1 MRSVWTWQLISIVK
15 ASLTDAE
22 LITVKSCHFGYYVEK
37 SKQLSNRFTG
47 AHMSMKKMQQDSYLS
62 GGNAVFIESL
72 YSRYLKDENSVDEN
86 WRNWFAE
93 LKKGELEPD
102 QDHLEV
108 QAEMKTA
115 VRQKRNG
122 QAAAQRSTVNPAQH
136 DAKQLSVFQLIN
148 VYRVKGHQRAKLDP
162 LGLAEPADIKEMTLE
177 GNNLSAADLDTV
189 FHSGSLFG
197 IEDAPLREIIER
209 LEKTYCGAIGTE
221 YMHIEDRVQKRWI
234 QVQLETPMS
243 TPNFRK
249 GRRNRILD
257 RVIAAENLEKYL
269 HTRYIGQKRF
279 SLEGGES
286 LIPILDR
293 VVQQAGVTSTHEV
306 VIGMAHRG
314 RLNVLTNIFGKM
326 PSDLFDEFEG
336 KVELDDRYNYD
347 VKYHQGFSS
356 DIYSDSGPMHL
367 ALAFNPSHLE
377 IVDPVVEGSVR
388 ARQRRLDDR
397 TTNDVLPVL
406 IHGDSAFAGQGVVME
421 TFNMCKTRGYK
432 TGGTIHIIVNNQI
445 GFTTS
450 NPRDLRSSVYCTEV
464 ARIVQAPIFHV
475 NGDDPEACVFIAEI
489 AVIYRETFQQDVVI
503 DMVCYR
509 RYGHN
514 EADEPAVTQ
523 PLMYQKIRKHPRLVE
538 RHAERL
544 IAEGFITRQKVD
556 EMIADYRRAVD
567 EGGAVALNVISGLE
581 PSAARDWAEVKK
593 GDVNITSGTAV
604 SVEKIQHLGKRMLT
618 LPDGFELHSRVAKIM
633 DSRAKM
639 LAGEVAGDWG
649 FAENLAYAT
658 LLDDGLRIRLSGQ
671 DSERGTFFHR
681 HAALHDQKSGEIYKP
696 LKYIAEGQPRF
707 EVINSFLSEEAV
719 LGFEYGYSST
729 DPKTLVI
736 WEAQFGDFANGAQV
750 VIDQFISSGEIKWGR
765 LSGLVMLLPHG
776 YEGQGPEHS
785 SARVERYLELCA
797 QHNMRVVQ
805 PTMPAQIFH
814 LLRSQMLCG
823 FRKPLVVMS
832 PKSLLRHPRAVSPLS
847 DYSEGEFQKVIPE
860 IDKLDDAKVKR
871 LILCSGKIYF
881 KLYESRQASYDHST
895 AIVRVEQ
902 LYPFPKIDL
911 TAMHTRYPNLTNIV
925 WCQDEPRNQGAFREF
940 KARLNDIFRPLRV
953 QYAGRS
959 SSASPAVGY
968 LALHQEQEARL
979 VSEAFE
985 SEYTTDLK
993 GVS

>member
-1 MRSVWTWQLISIVK
+1 
-15 ASLTDAE
+15 
-22 LITVKSCHFGYYVEK
+22 
-37 SKQLSNRFTG
+37 
-47 AHMSMKKMQQDSYLS
+47 MSMKKMQQQSYLHGS
-62 GGNAVFIESL
+62 NAAFIEEL
-72 YSRYLKDENSVDEN
+72 YSRYLQDEESVDEN
-86 WRNWFAE
+86 WRKWFSE
-93 LKKGELEPD
+93 LRNGELTAD
-102 QDHLEV
+102 QDHLQI
-108 QAEMKTA
+108 QAQMKAA
-115 VRQKRNG
+115 VMNKRHTNG
-122 QAAAQRSTVNPAQH
+122 ATSNVSNEH
-136 DAKQLSVFQLIN
+136 EAKQVKVLQLIN
-148 VYRVKGHQRAKLDP
+148 SYRVKGHQRAQLDP
-162 LGLAEPADIKEMTLE
+162 LALSGVPDIPEMTLA
-177 GNNLSAADLDTV
+177 GHDLGDADLDTV
-189 FHSGSLFG
+189 FKTGSLFG
-197 IEDAPLREIIER
+197 VDEVPLREIVRR
-209 LEKTYCGAIGTE
+209 LETTYCGTIGLE
-221 YMHIEDRVQKRWI
+221 YMHIEDLTQKRWI
-234 QVQLETPMS
+234 QNEIETS
-243 TPNFRK
+243 LATPNFRE

-257 RVIAAENLEKYL
+257 RVIAAEILEKFL

-336 KVELDDRYNYD
+336 NVNLDERYNHD

-356 DIYSDSGPMHL
+356 DIYTDSGPMHL

-388 ARQRRLDDR
+388 ARQRRFPDR
-397 TTNDVLPVL
+397 TARDVLPVL

-450 NPRDLRSSVYCTEV
+450 NPRDMRSSLYCTEV

-475 NGDDPEACVFIAEI
+475 NGDDPEACVFVAEI
-489 AVIYRETFQQDVVI
+489 ATKYRETFQQDVVI

-509 RYGHN
+509 RWGHN

-523 PLMYQKIRKHPRLVE
+523 PLMYAAIRKHPRLVD

-544 IAEGFITRQKVD
+544 IEEGFTTREKVD
-556 EMIADYRRAVD
+556 EMIADYRRALE

-581 PSAARDWAEVKK
+581 PATARDWAGLHD
-593 GDVNITSGTAV
+593 GDVNTTPGTAV
-604 SVEKIQHLGKRMLT
+604 AADKIQQLGQSILT
-618 LPDGFELHSRVAKIM
+618 LPEGYKLHARVAKIM
-633 DSRAKM
+633 QGRQKM
-639 LAGEVAGDWG
+639 LDGEVAGDWG

-658 LLDDGLRIRLSGQ
+658 LLDDGYNIRLSGQ

-681 HAALHDQKSGEIYKP
+681 HAALHDQNTGEIYKP
-696 LKYIAEGQPRF
+696 LKHISEQQPRF

-750 VIDQFISSGEIKWGR
+750 VIDQFISSGEMKWGR

-785 SARVERYLELCA
+785 SARIERYLELCA
-797 QHNMRVVQ
+797 QHNMRVAQ
-805 PTMPAQIFH
+805 PTLPAQIFH
-814 LLRSQMLCG
+814 LLRSQMMCG
-823 FRKPLVVMS
+823 FRKPLIIMS
-832 PKSLLRHPRAVSPLS
+832 PKSLLRHERAVSSLA
-847 DYSEGEFQKVIPE
+847 DYSEGEFKKVIPE
-860 IDKLDDAKVKR
+860 IDDIDDAAVKR
-871 LILCSGKIYF
+871 LILCSGKVYF
-881 KLYESRQASYDHST
+881 KLYESRAEHYDHST

-902 LYPFPKIDL
+902 LYPFPKQDL
-911 TAMHTRYPNLTNIV
+911 NEIHARYPALENVV
-925 WCQDEPRNQGAFREF
+925 WCQDEPRNQGMFREF
-940 KARLNDIFRPLRV
+940 KSRLNEIFTPIQV
-953 QYAGRS
+953 QYAGRPS
-959 SSASPAVGY
+959 AASPAVGY
-968 LALHQEQEARL
+968 MALHLQQE
-979 VSEAFE
+979 VDMVKSAFE
-985 SEYTTDLK
+985 AEFSDKLE
-993 GVS
+993 

>member
-1 MRSVWTWQLISIVK
+1 
-15 ASLTDAE
+15 
-22 LITVKSCHFGYYVEK
+22 
-37 SKQLSNRFTG
+37 
-47 AHMSMKKMQQDSYLS
+47 MSMKKMQQQSYLHGS
-62 GGNAVFIESL
+62 NAAFIEEL
-72 YSRYLKDENSVDEN
+72 YSHYLHDADSVDEN
-86 WRNWFAE
+86 WRSWFAE
-93 LKKGELEPD
+93 LKNGELTPD
-102 QDHLEV
+102 QDHLSI
-108 QAEMKTA
+108 QAEMKSA
-115 VRQKRNG
+115 VQNKRRAGAVGVVSNE
-122 QAAAQRSTVNPAQH
+122 H
-136 DAKQLSVFQLIN
+136 EAKQVKVLQLIN
-148 VYRVKGHQRAKLDP
+148 AYRVKGHQKARLDP
-162 LGLAEPADIKEMTLE
+162 LGLAELPEISEMTLA
-177 GNNLSAADLDTV
+177 GNELSEADLDTV
-189 FHSGSLFG
+189 FKTGSLMG
-197 IEDAPLREIIER
+197 VDEAPLREIIER
-209 LEKTYCGAIGTE
+209 LEKTYCGTVGLE
-221 YMHIEDRVQKRWI
+221 YMHIEDRSQKRWI
-234 QVQLETPMS
+234 QVQIETSLS
-243 TPNFRK
+243 TPNFRE

-257 RVIAAENLEKYL
+257 RIIAAENLEKYL

-293 VVQQAGVTSTHEV
+293 VVQRAGVTSTHEV

-336 KVELDDRYNYD
+336 NVEMDERYNYD

-356 DIYSDSGPMHL
+356 DIYTDSGPMHL

-388 ARQRRLDDR
+388 ARQQRFPDR
-397 TTNDVLPVL
+397 TTSDVLPVL

-421 TFNMCKTRGYK
+421 TFNMCQTRGYK

-450 NPRDLRSSVYCTEV
+450 NPRDMRSSLYCTEV
-464 ARIVQAPIFHV
+464 ARMVQAPIFHV

-489 AVIYRETFQQDVVI
+489 AVKYRETFKQDVVI

-523 PLMYQKIRKHPRLVE
+523 PLMYQAIRKHPRLVD

-544 IAEGFITRQKVD
+544 IEEGFTTREKVD
-556 EMIADYRRAVD
+556 DMIADYRRALE

-581 PSAARDWAEVKK
+581 PTTARDWAGLHD
-593 GDVNITSGTAV
+593 GDVNITPGTAV
-604 SVEKIQHLGKRMLT
+604 AADRIKDLGQRILN
-618 LPDGFELHSRVAKIM
+618 LPEGFKMHARVAKIM
-633 DSRAKM
+633 ENRQKM
-639 LAGEVAGDWG
+639 IDGELPGDWG
-649 FAENLAYAT
+649 FTENLAYAT
-658 LLDDGLRIRLSGQ
+658 LLDDGYSVRLSGQ

-681 HAALHDQKSGEIYKP
+681 HAALHDQNTGEIYKP
-696 LKYIAEGQPRF
+696 LKHLDENQPRF

-750 VIDQFISSGEIKWGR
+750 VIDQFISSGEMKWGR
-765 LSGLVMLLPHG
+765 LSGLVMMLPHG

-785 SARVERYLELCA
+785 SARIERYLELCA

-805 PTMPAQIFH
+805 PTLPAQIFH
-814 LLRSQMLCG
+814 LLRGQMLCS
-823 FRKPLVVMS
+823 FRKPLVIMN
-832 PKSLLRHPRAVSPLS
+832 PKSLLRHERAVSSLA

-860 IDKLDDAKVKR
+860 IDDVDDKKVKR

-881 KLYESRQASYDHST
+881 KLYESRQEQYDHST

-902 LYPFPKIDL
+902 LYPFPKADL
-911 TAMHTRYPNLTNIV
+911 KEVHERYPALENVV
-925 WCQDEPRNQGAFREF
+925 WCQDEPRNQGMFREF
-940 KARLNDIFRPLRV
+940 KSRLNEIFKPLQV
-953 QYAGRS
+953 QYAGRK
-959 SSASPAVGY
+959 SSASPAAGY
-968 LALHQEQEARL
+968 MALHLQQEAQL
-979 VSEAFE
+979 VKEAFE
-985 SEYTTDLK
+985 ADYSDKLD
-993 GVS
+993 

>member
-1 MRSVWTWQLISIVK
+1 
-15 ASLTDAE
+15 
-22 LITVKSCHFGYYVEK
+22 
-37 SKQLSNRFTG
+37 
-47 AHMSMKKMQQDSYLS
+47 MSMKKMQQESYLYGS
-62 GGNAVFIESL
+62 NAVFIEEL
-72 YSRYLKDENSVDEN
+72 YARYLNDEKDVDEN
-86 WRNWFAE
+86 WRNWFSE
-93 LKKGELEPD
+93 LRNGGLAPD
-102 QDHLEV
+102 QDHLAI
-108 QAEMKTA
+108 QAQMKSAATSRKIGSA
-115 VRQKRNG
+115 VAGSG
-122 QAAAQRSTVNPAQH
+122 QQAHQS
-136 DAKQLSVFQLIN
+136 KQVFVLQLIN
-148 VYRVKGHQRAKLDP
+148 AYRIKGHQKAKLDP
-162 LGLAEPADIKEMTLE
+162 LSLMQRPKSRDLTLE
-177 GNNLSAADLDTV
+177 GNNLSETDLDTV
-189 FHSGSLFG
+189 FNTGSLFG
-197 IEDAPLREIIER
+197 VEEAPLRDIIER
-209 LEKTYCGAIGTE
+209 LEQTYCGTLASE
-221 YMHIEDRVQKRWI
+221 YMHIEDRAQKRWI
-234 QVQLETPMS
+234 QVQLETS
-243 TPNFRK
+243 LATPDFRE

-293 VVQQAGVTSTHEV
+293 LIQQAGVTNTHEV

-326 PSDLFDEFEG
+326 PADLFDEFEG
-336 KVELDDRYNYD
+336 TADLDAKYNHD

-356 DIYSDSGPMHL
+356 DIFTDSGPMHL

-388 ARQRRLDDR
+388 ARQRRFNDR
-397 TTNDVLPVL
+397 KTNDVLPVL

-432 TGGTIHIIVNNQI
+432 TGGTIHIIINNQI

-450 NPRDLRSSVYCTEV
+450 NQRDLRSTLYCTEV
-464 ARIVQAPIFHV
+464 ARMVQAPIFHV

-489 AVIYRETFQQDVVI
+489 AVKYRETFQQDVII
-503 DMVCYR
+503 DMICYR

-523 PLMYQKIRKHPRLVE
+523 PLMYDAIRNHPRVVDV
-538 RHAERL
+538 HAQRL
-544 IAEGFITRQKVD
+544 IDEGFTTREKVD
-556 EMIADYRRAVD
+556 QMIADYRRALE

-581 PSAARDWAEVKK
+581 PSAARDWAGLTE
-593 GDVNITSGTAV
+593 GEINITPNTAV
-604 SVEKIQHLGKRMLT
+604 SAEKVQHLGKKLMA
-618 LPDGFELHSRVAKIM
+618 LPEGFQLHHRVRKIM
-633 DSRAKM
+633 DNRQKM
-639 LAGEVAGDWG
+639 FDGEVFGDWG
-649 FAENLAYAT
+649 FAETLAYAT
-658 LLDDGLRIRLSGQ
+658 LLDEGYRIRLSGQ

-681 HAALHDQKSGEIYKP
+681 HAALHHQSTGEIYKP
-696 LKYIAEGQPRF
+696 LKHIADQQPRF

-729 DPKTLVI
+729 DPNTLVI

-750 VIDQFISSGEIKWGR
+750 VIDQFISSGEMKWGR

-805 PTMPAQIFH
+805 PTLPAQIFH
-814 LLRSQMLCG
+814 LLRTQMVCG
-823 FRKPLVVMS
+823 FRKPLIVLT
-832 PKSLLRHPRAVSPLS
+832 PKSLLRLEAAVSPLS
-847 DYSEGEFQKVIPE
+847 AYSEGEFMKVIPE
-860 IDKLDDAKVKR
+860 TDDIDDARVKR
-871 LILCSGKIYF
+871 LILCCGKIYY
-881 KLYESRQASYDHST
+881 KLHEVRQKKYDYST

-902 LYPFPKIDL
+902 LYPFPRVDL
-911 TAMHTRYPNLTNIV
+911 KAIHDRYPALENLV

-940 KARLNDIFRPLRV
+940 KSRLNETFAPLQV

-968 LALHQEQEARL
+968 MALHLEQETNL
-979 VSEAFE
+979 VTEAFE
-985 SEYTTDLK
+985 AEFSAKLD
-993 GVS
+993 

>member
-1 MRSVWTWQLISIVK
+1 
-15 ASLTDAE
+15 
-22 LITVKSCHFGYYVEK
+22 
-37 SKQLSNRFTG
+37 
-47 AHMSMKKMQQDSYLS
+47 MSMKKMQQDSYLS
-62 GGNAVFIESL
+62 GANAVFIEEL
-72 YSRYLKDENSVDEN
+72 YSRYLKDESDVDEN

-93 LKKGELEPD
+93 LKNGGIESD
-102 QDHLEV
+102 QDHLEI
-108 QAEMKTA
+108 QAQMKA
-115 VRQKRNG
+115 AFKHKRKSNG
-122 QAAAQRSTVNPAQH
+122 AIQAMVMPQAP
-136 DAKQLSVFQLIN
+136 DAKQVSVLQLIN
-148 VYRVKGHQRAKLDP
+148 AYRVKGHQKANLDP
-162 LGLAEPADIKEMTLE
+162 IGMSEPADIKEMTLA
-177 GNNLSAADLDTV
+177 GNNLSEADLDTV
-189 FHSGSLFG
+189 FNTGSLFG
-197 IEDAPLREIIER
+197 VEQAPLCEIIDR
-209 LEKTYCGAIGTE
+209 LEKTYCGTVGTE
-221 YMHIEDRVQKRWI
+221 YMHIEDRTQKRWI
-234 QVQLETPMS
+234 QVQLETSMS
-243 TPNFRK
+243 TPAFKK
-249 GRRNRILD
+249 GRRNRIFD
-257 RVIAAENLEKYL
+257 RIIAAEYLEKHL

-293 VVQQAGVTSTHEV
+293 VVQQAGVTQTREV

-336 KVELDDRYNYD
+336 NIEFDERYNYD

-356 DIYSDSGPMHL
+356 DIFTDSGPMHL

-388 ARQRRLDDR
+388 ARQRRLNDC

-450 NPRDLRSSVYCTEV
+450 NPRDMRSSLYCTEV
-464 ARIVQAPIFHV
+464 ARMVQAPIFHV

-489 AVIYRETFQQDVVI
+489 AVKYRETFQQDVVI

-523 PLMYQKIRKHPRLVE
+523 PLMYEKIRKHPRLVE
-538 RHAERL
+538 LHAERL
-544 IAEGFITRQKVD
+544 IKKGFTTQEKVD
-556 EMIADYRRAVD
+556 QMIADYKRALA
-567 EGGAVALNVISGLE
+567 EGGAVALNVMSGLDQQ
-581 PSAARDWAEVKK
+581 AARDWAAVTK
-593 GDVNITSGTAV
+593 GDVNITPNTGVDAET
-604 SVEKIQHLGKRMLT
+604 IQRLGSKLLE
-618 LPDGFELHSRVAKIM
+618 LPEGFKMHSRVAKIM
-633 DSRAKM
+633 ENRGKM
-639 LAGEVAGDWG
+639 LAGEIGGDWG

-658 LLDDGLRIRLSGQ
+658 LLDEGYRIRLSGQ

-681 HAALHDQKSGEIYKP
+681 HAALHDQNTGDIYKP
-696 LKYIAEGQPRF
+696 LKFLAEGQPRF

-729 DPKTLVI
+729 DPNTLVI

-750 VIDQFISSGEIKWGR
+750 VIDQFISSGEMKWSR

-805 PTMPAQIFH
+805 PTLPEQIFH
-814 LLRSQMLCG
+814 LLRSQMVCG

-832 PKSLLRHPRAVSPLS
+832 PKSLLRHDRAVSPLS
-847 DYSEGEFQKVIPE
+847 AYTEGEFQKVIPE
-860 IDKLDDAKVKR
+860 IDELDDKKVKR
-871 LILCSGKIYF
+871 LVLCTGKIYF
-881 KLYESRQASYDHST
+881 KLYEAREESYDHTT

-902 LYPFPKIDL
+902 LYPFPKVDIN
-911 TAMHTRYPNLTNIV
+911 AIKERYPNLTNVV

-940 KARLNDIFRPLRV
+940 KSRLNDIFRPIRV
-953 QYAGRS
+953 QYAGRI

-968 LALHQEQEARL
+968 MAIHMEQEARL
-979 VSEAFE
+979 VAEAFE
-985 SEYTTDLK
+985 SEYSTDLK
-993 GVS
+993 GLT

>member
-1 MRSVWTWQLISIVK
+1 M
-15 ASLTDAE
+15 A
-22 LITVKSCHFGYYVEK
+22 
-37 SKQLSNRFTG
+37 
-47 AHMSMKKMQQDSYLS
+47 
-62 GGNAVFIESL
+62 
-72 YSRYLKDENSVDEN
+72 
-86 WRNWFAE
+86 
-93 LKKGELEPD
+93 
-102 QDHLEV
+102 
-108 QAEMKTA
+108 
-115 VRQKRNG
+115 
-122 QAAAQRSTVNPAQH
+122 
-136 DAKQLSVFQLIN
+136 
-148 VYRVKGHQRAKLDP
+148 
-162 LGLAEPADIKEMTLE
+162 
-177 GNNLSAADLDTV
+177 
-189 FHSGSLFG
+189 
-197 IEDAPLREIIER
+197 
-209 LEKTYCGAIGTE
+209 
-221 YMHIEDRVQKRWI
+221 
-234 QVQLETPMS
+234 
-243 TPNFRK
+243 TPNFRE

-257 RVIAAENLEKYL
+257 RIIASENLEKYL

-336 KVELDDRYNYD
+336 NVEIDERYNYD

-356 DIYSDSGPMHL
+356 DIYTDSGPMHL

-388 ARQRRLDDR
+388 ARQRRFTDR
-397 TTNDVLPVL
+397 KTNDVLPVL

-421 TFNMCKTRGYK
+421 TFNMCQTRGYK

-450 NPRDLRSSVYCTEV
+450 NPRDMRSSLYCTEV

-489 AVIYRETFQQDVVI
+489 AVKYRETFQQDVVI

-523 PLMYQKIRKHPRLVE
+523 PLMYAAIRKHPRLAE
-538 RHAERL
+538 LHANRL
-544 IAEGFITRQKVD
+544 IEEGFTTQAKVD
-556 EMIADYRRAVD
+556 EMIADYRRALE

-581 PSAARDWAEVKK
+581 PSAARDWAGLQE
-593 GDVNITSGTAV
+593 GDVNITGGTGVAAD
-604 SVEKIQHLGKRMLT
+604 EIQRLGQSLLT
-618 LPDGFELHSRVAKIM
+618 LPEGFKLHPRVAKIM
-633 DSRAKM
+633 GGRQKM
-639 LAGEVAGDWG
+639 IDGEVGGDWG

-658 LLDDGLRIRLSGQ
+658 ILNDGYSIRLSGQ

-681 HAALHDQKSGEIYKP
+681 HAALHDQNTGQIYKP
-696 LKYIAEGQPRF
+696 LKYLSKDQPRF

-750 VIDQFISSGEIKWGR
+750 VIDQFISSGEMKWGR

-785 SARVERYLELCA
+785 SARIERYLELCA

-805 PTMPAQIFH
+805 PTLPAQIFH
-814 LLRSQMLCG
+814 LLRTQMVCS
-823 FRKPLVVMS
+823 FRKPLIIMS
-832 PKSLLRHPRAVSPLS
+832 PKSLLRHERAVSPLS
-847 DYSEGEFQKVIPE
+847 AYSEGEFMKIIPE
-860 IDKLDDAKVKR
+860 IDDIDDAGVKR
-871 LILCSGKIYF
+871 LILCSGKIYY
-881 KLYESRQASYDHST
+881 KLYETREDQYDQST
-895 AIVRVEQ
+895 AIVRIEQ
-902 LYPFPKIDL
+902 LYPFPKLDL
-911 TAMHTRYPNLTNIV
+911 KAIHERYPALENVV
-925 WCQDEPRNQGAFREF
+925 WCQDEPRNQGMFREF
-940 KARLNDIFRPLRV
+940 KSRLNEIFAPLQV
-953 QYAGRS
+953 QYSGRIS
-959 SSASPAVGY
+959 AASPAVGY
-968 LALHQEQEARL
+968 MALHQRQESKL
-979 VSEAFE
+979 VKDAFE
-985 SEYTTDLK
+985 AEYSDKLE
-993 GVS
+993 

>member
-1 MRSVWTWQLISIVK
+1 
-15 ASLTDAE
+15 
-22 LITVKSCHFGYYVEK
+22 
-37 SKQLSNRFTG
+37 
-47 AHMSMKKMQQDSYLS
+47 MSMKKMQQQSYLHGS
-62 GGNAVFIESL
+62 NAAFIEEL
-72 YSRYLKDENSVDEN
+72 YSKFLHDESSVDEN

-93 LKKGELEPD
+93 LKNGELSTD
-102 QDHLEV
+102 QDHLEI
-108 QAEMKTA
+108 QAQMKSA
-115 VRQKRNG
+115 VMNKRRTNG
-122 QAAAQRSTVNPAQH
+122 AVDSVSSEH
-136 DAKQLSVFQLIN
+136 EGKQVRVLQLIN
-148 VYRVKGHQRAKLDP
+148 AYRVKGHQKAKLDP
-162 LGLAEPADIKEMTLE
+162 LALARVRQISEMTLQ
-177 GNNLSAADLDTV
+177 GNDLAETDLDTV
-189 FHSGSLFG
+189 FKTGSLFG
-197 IEDAPLREIIER
+197 VEEAPLREIIAR
-209 LEKTYCGAIGTE
+209 LEKTYCGTVGLE
-221 YMHIEDRVQKRWI
+221 YMHIEDRSQKRWI
-234 QVQLETPMS
+234 QVQIETS
-243 TPNFRK
+243 LATPDFRE

-257 RVIAAENLEKYL
+257 RIIAAENLEKYL

-293 VVQQAGVTSTHEV
+293 LVQQAGAASTHEL

-336 KVELDDRYNYD
+336 NVELNERYNYD

-356 DIYSDSGPMHL
+356 DIYTDSGPMHM

-388 ARQRRLDDR
+388 ARQRRFPDR
-397 TTNDVLPVL
+397 TTRDVLPVL

-450 NPRDLRSSVYCTEV
+450 NPRDMRSSLYCTEV

-489 AVIYRETFQQDVVI
+489 AVKYRETFKQDVVI

-523 PLMYQKIRKHPRLVE
+523 PLMYQAIRKHPRLVDL
-538 RHAERL
+538 HAARL
-544 IAEGFITRQKVD
+544 IEEGFTTREKVD
-556 EMIADYRRAVD
+556 EMIADYRRALD

-581 PSAARDWAEVKK
+581 PENARDWAGLHD
-593 GDVNITSGTAV
+593 GDINTTTGTAV
-604 SVEKIQHLGKRMLT
+604 AADKIQQLGQRMLT
-618 LPDGFELHSRVAKIM
+618 LPDGFELHPRVARIM
-633 DSRAKM
+633 EHRQKM
-639 LAGEVAGDWG
+639 LDGELDGDWG

-658 LLDDGLRIRLSGQ
+658 LLDDGYNIRLSGQ

-681 HAALHDQKSGEIYKP
+681 HAALHDQNTGQIYKP
-696 LKYIAEGQPRF
+696 LKHIANPQPRF

-750 VIDQFISSGEIKWGR
+750 VIDQFISSGEMKWSR

-785 SARVERYLELCA
+785 SARIERYLELCA

-805 PTMPAQIFH
+805 PTLPAQIFH
-814 LLRSQMLCG
+814 LLRSQMMCN
-823 FRKPLVVMS
+823 FRKPLIVLS
-832 PKSLLRHPRAVSPLS
+832 PKSLLRHERAVSSLQS
-847 DYSEGEFQKVIPE
+847 YSEGEFQKVIPE
-860 IDKLDDAKVKR
+860 IDEIDDGKVKR
-871 LILCSGKIYF
+871 LILCSGKIYY
-881 KLYESRQASYDHST
+881 KLYESRAESYDHSN

-902 LYPFPKIDL
+902 LYPFPKQDL
-911 TAMHTRYPNLTNIV
+911 NDIKERYPALENVV
-925 WCQDEPRNQGAFREF
+925 WCQDEPRNQGMFREF
-940 KARLNDIFRPLRV
+940 KSRLNEIFTPLQV
-953 QYAGRS
+953 QYAGRK
-959 SSASPAVGY
+959 SSASPAAGY
-968 LALHQEQEARL
+968 MALHVQQEADL
-979 VSEAFE
+979 VRDAFE
-985 SEYTTDLK
+985 AEYSDKLE
-993 GVS
+993 

>member
-1 MRSVWTWQLISIVK
+1 
-15 ASLTDAE
+15 
-22 LITVKSCHFGYYVEK
+22 
-37 SKQLSNRFTG
+37 
-47 AHMSMKKMQQDSYLS
+47 MSMKKMQQQSYLHGS
-62 GGNAVFIESL
+62 NAAFIEEL
-72 YSRYLKDENSVDEN
+72 YSDYLQNENSVDEN

-93 LKKGELEPD
+93 LRNGELTPD
-102 QDHLEV
+102 QDHLKIRA
-108 QAEMKTA
+108 QMKSLVMNKRRGGTVSDA
-115 VRQKRNG
+115 VSND
-122 QAAAQRSTVNPAQH
+122 H
-136 DAKQLSVFQLIN
+136 EAKQVKVLQLIN
-148 VYRVKGHQRAKLDP
+148 AYRVKGHQQARLDP
-162 LGLAEPADIKEMTLE
+162 LGLAEIPDNPEMTLV
-177 GNNLSAADLDTV
+177 GNDLSEADLDTV
-189 FHSGSLFG
+189 FKTGSLFG
-197 IEDAPLREIIER
+197 VDEVPLREIIAR
-209 LEKTYCGAIGTE
+209 LEKTYCGTIGLE
-221 YMHIEDRVQKRWI
+221 YMHIEDRSQKRWI
-234 QVQLETPMS
+234 QVQIETSLS
-243 TPNFRK
+243 TPDFRE

-257 RVIAAENLEKYL
+257 RIIAAENLEKYL

-293 VVQQAGVTSTHEV
+293 VVQQSGVTNTHEV

-336 KVELDDRYNYD
+336 NVNMDERFNYD

-356 DIYSDSGPMHL
+356 DIYTDSGPMHL

-388 ARQRRLDDR
+388 ARQRRFPDR
-397 TTNDVLPVL
+397 TTRDVLPVL

-450 NPRDLRSSVYCTEV
+450 NPRDMRSSFYCTEV

-489 AVIYRETFQQDVVI
+489 AVKFRETFKQDVVI

-523 PLMYQKIRKHPRLVE
+523 PLMYAAIRKHPRLVE
-538 RHAERL
+538 LHTGRL
-544 IAEGFITRQKVD
+544 VDEGFTTQEKVD
-556 EMIADYRRAVD
+556 EMIADYRRALE

-581 PSAARDWAEVKK
+581 PTTARDWAGLQA
-593 GDVNITSGTAV
+593 GDVNLTPGTAV
-604 SVEKIQHLGKRMLT
+604 TAEKIKRLGQQMLT
-618 LPDGFELHSRVAKIM
+618 LPEGYKLHPRVAKIM
-633 DSRAKM
+633 ENRQKM
-639 LAGEVAGDWG
+639 IDGELAGDWG

-658 LLDDGLRIRLSGQ
+658 LLDDGYNIRLSGQ

-681 HAALHDQKSGEIYKP
+681 HAALHDQNTGEIYKP
-696 LKYIAEGQPRF
+696 LKNLSAQQPRF

-729 DPKTLVI
+729 DPRTLVI

-750 VIDQFISSGEIKWGR
+750 VIDQFISSGEMKWGR

-785 SARVERYLELCA
+785 SARIERYLELCA

-805 PTMPAQIFH
+805 PTLPAQIFH
-814 LLRSQMLCG
+814 LLRTQMMCG
-823 FRKPLVVMS
+823 FRKPLIILS
-832 PKSLLRHPRAVSPLS
+832 PKSLLRHERAVSTL
-847 DYSEGEFQKVIPE
+847 DTYSNGEFQKVIAE
-860 IDKLDDAKVKR
+860 IDDIDAASVKR
-871 LILCSGKIYF
+871 LILCSGKIYY
-881 KLYESRQASYDHST
+881 KLYETREEQYDKTT

-902 LYPFPKIDL
+902 LYPFPKQDL
-911 TAMHTRYPNLTNIV
+911 SDIKAGYPALENVV
-925 WCQDEPRNQGAFREF
+925 WCQDEPRNQGMFREF
-940 KARLNDIFRPLRV
+940 KSRLNETFAPLQV
-953 QYAGRS
+953 QYSGRIS
-959 SSASPAVGY
+959 AASPAVGY
-968 LALHQEQEARL
+968 MALHLQQEAKL
-979 VSEAFE
+979 VKDAFE
-985 SEYTTDLK
+985 AEFSDKLE
-993 GVS
+993 

>member
-1 MRSVWTWQLISIVK
+1 
-15 ASLTDAE
+15 
-22 LITVKSCHFGYYVEK
+22 
-37 SKQLSNRFTG
+37 
-47 AHMSMKKMQQDSYLS
+47 MSMKKMQQQSYLHGS
-62 GGNAVFIESL
+62 NAAFIEEL
-72 YSRYLKDENSVDEN
+72 YSRYLQDENSVDEN
-86 WRNWFAE
+86 WRNWFSE
-93 LKKGELEPD
+93 LGNGELRNGELIPD
-102 QDHLEV
+102 QDHLQI
-108 QAEMKTA
+108 QAQMKTT
-115 VRQKRNG
+115 VMNKRRG
-122 QAAAQRSTVNPAQH
+122 SAATGTVSNEH
-136 DAKQLSVFQLIN
+136 EGKQVKVLQLISA
-148 VYRVKGHQRAKLDP
+148 YRVKGHQKARLDP
-162 LGLAEPADIKEMTLE
+162 LGLAEIPDILEMTLA
-177 GNNLSAADLDTV
+177 GNELGEADLDTV
-189 FHSGSLFG
+189 FKTGSLFG
-197 IEDAPLREIIER
+197 VDEVPLREIIRR
-209 LEKTYCGAIGTE
+209 LEKTYCGTIGLE
-221 YMHIEDRVQKRWI
+221 YMHIEDRAQKRWI
-234 QVQLETPMS
+234 QVQIETSLS
-243 TPNFRK
+243 TPDFRE

-257 RVIAAENLEKYL
+257 RIIASENLEKYL

-293 VVQQAGVTSTHEV
+293 VIQQSGVTNTREV

-336 KVELDDRYNYD
+336 NVEMDQGYNYD

-356 DIYSDSGPMHL
+356 DIYTDSGPMHL

-388 ARQRRLDDR
+388 ARQRRFPDR
-397 TTNDVLPVL
+397 TTRDVLPVL

-450 NPRDLRSSVYCTEV
+450 NPRDMRSSFYCTEV

-489 AVIYRETFQQDVVI
+489 AIKFRETFNQDVVI

-523 PLMYQKIRKHPRLVE
+523 PLMYAAIRKHPRLVE
-538 RHAERL
+538 LHAKRL
-544 IAEGFITRQKVD
+544 IKEGFTTQEKVD
-556 EMIADYRRAVD
+556 EMIADYRRALD

-581 PSAARDWAEVKK
+581 PTTARDWAGLQD
-593 GDVNITSGTAV
+593 GDVNITPGTAV
-604 SVEKIQHLGKRMLT
+604 TAKKIQQMGQQILT
-618 LPDGFELHSRVAKIM
+618 LPEGYKLHPRVARIM
-633 DSRAKM
+633 ENRQKM
-639 LAGEVAGDWG
+639 LDGELAGDWG
-649 FAENLAYAT
+649 FAENLAYAA
-658 LLDDGLRIRLSGQ
+658 LLDDGYNIRLSGQ

-681 HAALHDQKSGEIYKP
+681 HAALHDQNTGEIYKP
-696 LKYIAEGQPRF
+696 LKHLSENQPRF

-750 VIDQFISSGEIKWGR
+750 VIDQFISSGEMKWGR

-785 SARVERYLELCA
+785 SARIERYLELCA

-805 PTMPAQIFH
+805 PTLPSQIFH
-814 LLRSQMLCG
+814 LLRSQMMCN
-823 FRKPLVVMS
+823 FRKPLIVLS
-832 PKSLLRHPRAVSPLS
+832 PKSLLRHERAVSRLD
-847 DYSEGEFQKVIPE
+847 DYSNGEFQKVIPE
-860 IDKLDDAKVKR
+860 IDDIDDSAVKR
-871 LILCSGKIYF
+871 LVLCSGKIYY
-881 KLYESRQASYDHST
+881 KLYETREEQYNKTT

-902 LYPFPKIDL
+902 LYPFPKQDL
-911 TAMHTRYPNLTNIV
+911 NDIMARYPALENVV
-925 WCQDEPRNQGAFREF
+925 WCQDEPRNQGMFREF
-940 KARLNDIFRPLRV
+940 KSRLNEIFKPIQV
-953 QYAGRS
+953 QYSGRIS
-959 SSASPAVGY
+959 AASPAVGY
-968 LALHQEQEARL
+968 MALHLQQEAKLVKDSFEAEYSDRL
-979 VSEAFE
+979 E
-985 SEYTTDLK
+985 
-993 GVS
+993 

>member
-1 MRSVWTWQLISIVK
+1 
-15 ASLTDAE
+15 
-22 LITVKSCHFGYYVEK
+22 
-37 SKQLSNRFTG
+37 
-47 AHMSMKKMQQDSYLS
+47 MSMKKMQQQSYLHGS
-62 GGNAVFIESL
+62 NAAFIEEL
-72 YSRYLKDENSVDEN
+72 YSRYLKDENDVDEN

-93 LKKGELEPD
+93 LRNGELTAD
-102 QDHLEV
+102 QDHLEI
-108 QAEMKTA
+108 QAQMKTA
-115 VRQKRNG
+115 VRNKKAGNG
-122 QAAAQRSTVNPAQH
+122 ISGGELHQH
-136 DAKQLSVFQLIN
+136 DAKQVRILQLIN
-148 VYRVKGHQRAKLDP
+148 AYRVKGHQRARLDP
-162 LGLAEPADIKEMTLE
+162 LSLNPLSEVKEMTLA
-177 GNNLSAADLDTV
+177 GNDLSEADLDTV
-189 FHSGSLFG
+189 FNTGSLFG
-197 IEDAPLREIIER
+197 VEDAPLREIIER
-209 LEKTYCGAIGTE
+209 LEKTYCGAIGSE
-221 YMHIEDRVQKRWI
+221 YMHIEDRSQKRWI
-234 QVQLETPMS
+234 QVQIETS
-243 TPNFRK
+243 LATPNFRE

-257 RVIAAENLEKYL
+257 RIIAAENLEKYL

-279 SLEGGES
+279 SLEGGEA
-286 LIPILDR
+286 LIPIVDR

-336 KVELDDRYNYD
+336 NVDLDERYNHD

-356 DIYSDSGPMHL
+356 DIYTDSGPMHL

-388 ARQRRLDDR
+388 ARQRRLTDR

-450 NPRDLRSSVYCTEV
+450 NPRDMRSSVYCTEV
-464 ARIVQAPIFHV
+464 ARMVQAPIFHV

-489 AVIYRETFQQDVVI
+489 AVKYRETFKQDVVI

-523 PLMYQKIRKHPRLVE
+523 PLMYEAIRKHPRLAE
-538 RHAERL
+538 LHAQRL
-544 IAEGFITRQKVD
+544 IDEGFTTREKID
-556 EMIADYRRAVD
+556 EMIADYRRALD

-581 PSAARDWAEVKK
+581 PTAARDWAGLQD
-593 GDVNITSGTAV
+593 GDVNASSGTRVAAK
-604 SVEKIQHLGKRMLT
+604 KIKQLGQSILNLPQDFT
-618 LPDGFELHSRVAKIM
+618 LHPRVAKIM
-633 DSRAKM
+633 ENRQQMIDGK
-639 LAGEVAGDWG
+639 LPGDWG

-658 LLDDGLRIRLSGQ
+658 ILDDGYSIRLSGQ

-681 HAALHDQKSGEIYKP
+681 HAALHDQKTGEIYKP
-696 LKYIAEGQPRF
+696 LKFLSENQPRF

-750 VIDQFISSGEIKWGR
+750 VIDQFISSGEMKWGR

-785 SARVERYLELCA
+785 SARIERYLELCA

-805 PTMPAQIFH
+805 PTLPAQVFH
-814 LLRSQMLCG
+814 LLRSQMNCG
-823 FRKPLVVMS
+823 FRKPLIVMS
-832 PKSLLRHPRAVSPLS
+832 PKSLLRHELAVSPLS
-847 DYSEGEFQKVIPE
+847 AYSKGEFMKVIPE
-860 IDKLDDAKVKR
+860 IDDIDDAGVTR
-871 LILCSGKIYF
+871 LVLCSGKIYY
-881 KLYESRQASYDHST
+881 KLYQTREQQYDHST
-895 AIVRVEQ
+895 AIVRIEQ
-902 LYPFPKIDL
+902 LYPFPKLDL
-911 TAMHTRYPNLTNIV
+911 NAIHARYPALKNVV
-925 WCQDEPRNQGAFREF
+925 WCQDEPRNQGMFREF
-940 KARLNDIFRPLRV
+940 KSRLNEIFAPLQV
-953 QYAGRS
+953 QYSGRIS
-959 SSASPAVGY
+959 AASPAVGY
-968 LALHQEQEARL
+968 MSLHQKQETQL
-979 VSEAFE
+979 VKEAFE
-985 SEYTTDLK
+985 AGYSDKLD
-993 GVS
+993 